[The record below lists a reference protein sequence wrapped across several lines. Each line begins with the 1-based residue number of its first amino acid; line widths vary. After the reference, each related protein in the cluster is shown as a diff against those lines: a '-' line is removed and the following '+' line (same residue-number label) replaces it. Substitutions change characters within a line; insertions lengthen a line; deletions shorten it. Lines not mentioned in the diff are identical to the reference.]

1 MKRLFTGIERTWL
14 DAEDSP
20 IPPSIWQLAGENSLL
35 ARTLARRGFKSF
47 EEARAFLD
55 HHFYHPADPF
65 EMPDVEQGVDV
76 IHKAILTGKK
86 IGVWGDFDVDG
97 QTATTL
103 LVATLKSLGAQVHY
117 YIPIRE
123 RESHGVHIDGLEQ
136 MIAEGVKIVLTCD
149 TGISAHH
156 AADFLRQRGIGLVIT
171 DHHTLPEQ
179 LPAADAVI
187 NPQRLPVDHPMHS
200 LAGVGTAFVFAQA
213 LCKKM
218 GKPEL
223 VEEHLD
229 LVALGCVADLAIL
242 RGDTRYWVQR
252 GLELLR
258 DPRRPALMQLMQNAE
273 ITPAHLN
280 EQHIGFSLA
289 PRLNAIGRL
298 GDANPVVEFL
308 SSTDPQAVA
317 VFAAQLEGYNSQRR
331 FLTEQVFLSAL
342 QQIDQ
347 DPRALDYAVL
357 VLHHPEWPGGINGI
371 VASRLVEIF
380 QRPVILLSSPPGQ
393 PMRGSARSIE
403 GINITA
409 AIASAQNVLIG
420 FGGHPM
426 AAGLALP
433 AENFL
438 EFRRLVSAHVELQRA
453 QNRQKPV
460 LTVDAWLQISDLNL
474 DFILELERLA
484 PFGAG
489 NPPLVFA
496 SRNLTVLDAVS
507 IGKTQE
513 HLMTVVED
521 DEGNTRRVIWW
532 QGARS
537 ILPEGRFDLAYHAR
551 PVNFGGDLEVQ
562 LEWIVA
568 RPLETETI
576 RLSDISHREV
586 IDLRSSE
593 DALQE
598 ISRLNIPADQILFW
612 GDGEIGLDRS
622 VKQRWELSPA
632 ETLIICS
639 PPPSQRILSEAIQ
652 KVRPQRIIL
661 CSLEHPSDK
670 PQSFLQALTGM
681 IRYAIKRN
689 GGKVVIPRLAAALNQ
704 RDDTILTGVDWLVGK
719 GFIRIIE
726 RAPDFLVIAE
736 GGLPDPLQVKEKEAR
751 LRFLLDE
758 SRAFREFYQQ
768 ATPNSLINESSG

>member
-1 MKRLFTGIERTWL
+1 MKRLFAGIERIWL
-14 DAEDSP
+14 DAEDP
-20 IPPSIWQLAGENSLL
+20 PLPPSIRQLAGENLL
-35 ARTLARRGFKSF
+35 LGRTLARRGFKSF
-47 EEARAFLD
+47 EDARAFLD
-55 HHFYHPADPF
+55 YHFYHPADPY
-65 EMPDVEQGVDV
+65 EMPDVEKGVKL
-76 IHKAILTGKK
+76 IQTAILTGKK

-103 LVATLKSLGAQVHY
+103 LVATLKSLGAEVQY
-117 YIPIRE
+117 YIPVRE
-123 RESHGVHIDGLEQ
+123 RESHGVHLDGLER
-136 MIAEGVKIVLTCD
+136 MIADGVQIVLTCD

-156 AADFLRQRGIGLVIT
+156 AANFLRQRGIGLVIT

-179 LPAADAVI
+179 LPEADAVI
-187 NPQRLPVDHPMHS
+187 NPQRLPEDHPMHS

-213 LCKKM
+213 LCKEM
-218 GKPEL
+218 GRPEL

-229 LVALGCVADLAIL
+229 LVALGCVADVAIL

-252 GLELLR
+252 GLELMR
-258 DPRRPALMQLMQNAE
+258 NPRRPALLQLMQNAE

-308 SSTDPQAVA
+308 SSTNSQAIA
-317 VFAAQLEGYNSQRR
+317 VFATQLEGYNSQRR
-331 FLTEQVFLSAL
+331 FLTEQVFLAAL

-347 DPRALDYAVL
+347 DPRVLEYAVL

-393 PMRGSARSIE
+393 PMRGSARSTE

-409 AIASAQNVLIG
+409 AIASAQHLLIG

-460 LTVDAWLQISDLNL
+460 LTIDAWVKIGELNL

-496 SRNLTVLDAVS
+496 SRNLTLLDSAP

-513 HLMTVVED
+513 HLMTIVED
-521 DEGNTRRVIWW
+521 EEGNTRRVIWW

-576 RLSDISHREV
+576 HLSDANRREV

-593 DALQE
+593 DALRE
-598 ISRLNIPADQILFW
+598 LDRLTIPADQILFW
-612 GDGEIGLDRS
+612 ADGEFALDLK
-622 VKQRWELSPA
+622 VKQRWELAPA
-632 ETLIICS
+632 ETLVICS
-639 PPPSQRILSEAIQ
+639 PPPSQKILSDSIQ
-652 KVRPQRIIL
+652 KVLPKRIIL
-661 CSLEHPSDK
+661 CSLAQPNDK
-670 PQSFLQALTGM
+670 PQSFLQALTAM
-681 IRYAIKRN
+681 IRYAIQQN
-689 GGKVVIPRLAAALNQ
+689 GGKAQIPRMAAALNQ
-704 RDDTILTGVDWLVGK
+704 REETILAGVDWLVCK
-719 GFIRIIE
+719 GFIRILSRE
-726 RAPDFLVIAE
+726 PDFLIIAE
-736 GGLPDPLQVKEKEAR
+736 GGVPDPSQLRDKEAR
-751 LRFLLDE
+751 LRFLLEE

-768 ATPNSLINESSG
+768 ASPDSLIKEKP